1 MPARRPRRTAT
12 LDEFFA
18 ASRELARRAR
28 EEQLDTESLIARV
41 AEEAARRALESSR
54 EARLAPEDVTLVA
67 KTVSEAVAET
77 VSKMLDERLGELL
90 RMVRELAEE
99 VRRLR
104 GDISRLP
111 AQNLQARRPE
121 PEDRLP
127 PWARRLAKMLAERPY
142 VRLHEAGVDVV
153 RLKTSP
159 EVLEKLD
166 AVIVE
171 TSTGLYLL
179 PRRRWEELVEKLS
192 AAKSRDEE
200 EALRRAGP
208 YAEVVAALLRDN
220 LLYYNNGWRVL
231 RDAVYDPRG

>member
-1 MPARRPRRTAT
+1 MPVRRARRTAT

-28 EEQLDTESLIARV
+28 EEQVDTEALIARV
-41 AEEAARRALESSR
+41 AEEAARRALESRR

-77 VSKMLDERLGELL
+77 VSKMLDERLGELA
-90 RMVRELAEE
+90 RMVKELAEE

-104 GDISRLP
+104 GDLARLP
-111 AQNLQARRPE
+111 TRPQSGE
-121 PEDRLP
+121 RQEERLP
-127 PWARRLAKMLAERPY
+127 PWARRLAKLLAERPY
-142 VRLHEAGVDVV
+142 VRLHEEGVDVM

-159 EVLEKLD
+159 GILERLD

-179 PRRRWEELVEKLS
+179 PRRKWEELVEKLS
-192 AAKSRDEE
+192 SAKSRDEE